1 MLERMKKMIKK
12 NKGFTL
18 VELLAVI
25 AILAIIVAIAVP
37 TIGNVIGDSEE
48 KAHEANV
55 ELIENAA
62 RLAHVSGLEVEDDGG
77 YSINELKNNGYLD
90 ELPKKV
96 GENTY
101 QPTDTVSVKETN
113 SGGLTIE
120 YEKFSEEN

>member
-1 MLERMKKMIKK
+1 MKKMIKK